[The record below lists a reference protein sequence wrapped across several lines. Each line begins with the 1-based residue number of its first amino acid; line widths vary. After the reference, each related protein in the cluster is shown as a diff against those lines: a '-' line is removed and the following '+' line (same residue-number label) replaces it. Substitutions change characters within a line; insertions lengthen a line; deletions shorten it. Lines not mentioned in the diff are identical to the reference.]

1 TPYRVGKRL
10 LDVAV
15 ALVLL
20 PLCLPLGAA
29 IALAVKLDS
38 PGPVFFTQERVGL
51 RGRVFRLSK
60 FRTMVA
66 DAEAGSG
73 PTLATPDDP
82 RVTRVGRFL
91 RRSRLD
97 ELPQLWD

>member
-1 TPYRVGKRL
+1 
-10 LDVAV
+10 
-15 ALVLL
+15 
-20 PLCLPLGAA
+20 
-29 IALAVKLDS
+29 S

-97 ELPQLWD
+97 ELPQLWDVLRGRMSLVGPRPERPEFVAQFIEENPLYERRFL